1 VSGVDDIMHLLRPA
15 GRTSS
20 LQETKGGGV
29 PAPMPAGPSLS
40 HRQFGPKVNT
50 GNYRNVEMVPTSDV
64 RRYATQSLRYGPGSS
79 EWDGLK
85 SHVHE
90 HGMEPG
96 ILEYNHK
103 TGEAH
108 LGEGNH
114 RLALA
119 EQQGLEPLPGAGAA
133 DVLGRRSAYTTQGRP
148 ERARVRQGRA
158 EALGG
163 RTRRE

>member
-1 VSGVDDIMHLLRPA
+1 MHLLRPA

-119 EQQGLEPLPGAGAA
+119 EQQGWSHFP
-133 DVLGRRSAYTTQGRP
+133 VRVQRTSSAVGRP
-148 ERARVRQGRA
+148 TPRKVVPNEHGYVKGELRPSEVG
-158 EALGG
+158 LDGSSI
-163 RTRRE
+163 